1 MTPEQ
6 FQKMA
11 LDLEAWGLI
20 ERNGERNG
28 EIVWRLTEAG
38 VRSGL
43 PAPAKRRLNSR
54 RKRQWKR

>member
-1 MTPEQ
+1 MTTEEQ

-11 LDLEAWGLI
+11 LGLEARGLI

-38 VRSGL
+38 ARSE
-43 PAPAKRRLNSR
+43 PPVNPNRR
-54 RKRQWKR
+54 RKRHGRY